1 MTIMPRHHV
10 LITGGAGFIGCNV
23 AARWLRDGHRVT
35 VLDNFSRAGARL
47 NAEWLQSLGGDHL
60 RVLEADA
67 RDFDVVR
74 EAVAGVDVVF
84 HFASQVAVTTS
95 IANPRLDFE
104 SNLLSTFNVLEALR
118 LGAPDAALIFTSTN
132 KVYGALDDV
141 PVVDTGE
148 RYEYG
153 AGPGVD
159 ESRPLDFHS
168 PYGCSKGAADQYV
181 RDYAR
186 VFNLRTVV
194 FRMSCIY
201 GEHQLGSEDQ
211 GWVAHFI
218 YCALL
223 GQPVT
228 IFGDGK
234 QVRDILFADDLVEA
248 FLAAYRRIDAVRGD
262 VFNIGGG
269 IRQTLS
275 LRELIRWIQARA
287 PLQVD
292 WARSRVGDQ
301 KIYVSDIAKAAEGL
315 GWTPSINVE
324 AGLERLWAW
333 GASHRDLLERHVRR
347 TQARA

>member
-1 MTIMPRHHV
+1 MPMPHA

-23 AARWLRDGHRVT
+23 AARWLRDGHRAT
-35 VLDNFSRAGARL
+35 VLDNFSRAGSRL
-47 NAEWLQSLGGDHL
+47 NAQWLESLGGDRL

-74 EAVAGVDVVF
+74 QAVAGVDVVF

-95 IANPRLDFE
+95 ITNPRLDFE

-118 LGAPDAALIFTSTN
+118 LGAPEAVLIFTSTN

-141 PVVDTGE
+141 RVVETGG
-148 RYEYG
+148 RYQYADG
-153 AGPGVD
+153 QGVD

-186 VFNLRTVV
+186 VFDLRTVV

-211 GWVAHFI
+211 GWVAHFL
-218 YCALL
+218 YSALL

-228 IFGDGK
+228 VFGDGK

-248 FLAAYRRIDAVRGD
+248 FLSAYRRIDSVRGD

-269 IRQTLS
+269 VGQTLS
-275 LRELIRWIQARA
+275 LRELIEWVQARGR
-287 PLQVD
+287 LQVAWD
-292 WARSRVGDQ
+292 RGRVGDQ
-301 KIYVSDIAKAAEGL
+301 KIYVSDVTKAGQRL
-315 GWTPSINVE
+315 GWAPSIGVE

-333 GASHRDLLERHVRR
+333 GADHRDLLERHARR
-347 TQARA
+347 PQTRA